1 LTNSFDRWSN
11 VYLNQTF
18 SFETTWKGRFF
29 YLVFLWFLV
38 IEAAIDW
45 DRVVDF
51 QPRKRRTIAI
61 SLILALIPVIYILA
75 TNFFGLDLMLL
86 NIGRYSFG
94 IHSSNADLTPSDFL
108 HFSWPLSV
116 EYLVFTVFFMSA
128 VWLAYKF
135 RGLKIFSISFAL
147 LAGIGVAYMVD
158 TIFPFGVFKPLQEL
172 ALPTSATAAALFDAL
187 GYSVSMNYPIRLG
200 ESLLPGLTV
209 TMGGR
214 TASVSIAWACA
225 GVQSLFLYV
234 LIMAVFLKRTSI
246 SAYRKLS
253 FFIIGL
259 FGTFFVNVLRIF
271 SIVVIMIQQGNEAG
285 MVFHNTYGELYSFV
299 WIFLFIMLVGCIERF
314 MLVERTRNAW
324 RKIYS
329 YLCIVKNKLVLKF
342 RPDGKKLPS

>member
-1 LTNSFDRWSN
+1 VT
-11 VYLNQTF
+11 
-18 SFETTWKGRFF
+18 
-29 YLVFLWFLV
+29 
-38 IEAAIDW
+38 EAAMDW
-45 DRVVDF
+45 NRVVDF
-51 QPRKRRTIAI
+51 QPKKRRTIAI

-75 TNFFGLDLMLL
+75 TNFFGLDLLLL
-86 NIGRYSFG
+86 NIGRYSLG

-116 EYLVFTVFFMSA
+116 EYLVFTVFFISA

-147 LAGIGVAYMVD
+147 LAGIGVAYMLD

-329 YLCIVKNKLVLKF
+329 HLCIVKNKLVLKF

>member
-1 LTNSFDRWSN
+1 
-11 VYLNQTF
+11 
-18 SFETTWKGRFF
+18 
-29 YLVFLWFLV
+29 
-38 IEAAIDW
+38 
-45 DRVVDF
+45 
-51 QPRKRRTIAI
+51 
-61 SLILALIPVIYILA
+61 
-75 TNFFGLDLMLL
+75 
-86 NIGRYSFG
+86 
-94 IHSSNADLTPSDFL
+94 
-108 HFSWPLSV
+108 
-116 EYLVFTVFFMSA
+116 
-128 VWLAYKF
+128 
-135 RGLKIFSISFAL
+135 
-147 LAGIGVAYMVD
+147 
-158 TIFPFGVFKPLQEL
+158 
-172 ALPTSATAAALFDAL
+172 
-187 GYSVSMNYPIRLG
+187 
-200 ESLLPGLTV
+200 
-209 TMGGR
+209 MGGR